1 MFSNKRPTSRD
12 RAAHEVAAGR
22 GFLLWIAAYL
32 VLTLT
37 FLIADHPGEHRSIA
51 HRHHAE
57 DLVRSAGVKAGSKT
71 IAPSNLPVIAR
82 RS

>member
-1 MFSNKRPTSRD
+1 MSNNKRPGLQD
-12 RAAHEVAAGR
+12 QAAHEVAAGR

-37 FLIADHPGEHRSIA
+37 FLIADHPGEHRAIA
-51 HRHHAE
+51 GHRAG
-57 DLVRSAGVKAGSKT
+57 DFVRSAGVEAGSKT
-71 IAPSNLPVIAR
+71 IAPSHRPVIAR

>member
-1 MFSNKRPTSRD
+1 MSSNKRPGLRNQ
-12 RAAHEVAAGR
+12 AAHEVAAGR

-37 FLIADHPGEHRSIA
+37 FLIADHPGEHHPIA
-51 HRHHAE
+51 GHHAG
-57 DLVRSAGVKAGSKT
+57 DLVRSAGVEAGSKT
-71 IAPSNLPVIAR
+71 IAPSNLPVTAR